1 MNQPALPQG
10 ILNVLQEYAAEY
22 PIALRIQLVEE
33 LIEAMGT
40 RRPREPAPTGRRAWR
55 KQEVKE
61 ERRMWELPHY
71 AY

>member
-1 MNQPALPQG
+1 MNQPALLQG
-10 ILNVLQEYAAEY
+10 VLNVLQEYAAEY
-22 PIALRIQLVEE
+22 PISLRIQLVKE

-40 RRPREPAPTGRRAWR
+40 RQLPEPIPTGRRAWR

-61 ERRMWELPHY
+61 ERPAWALPHY

>member
-1 MNQPALPQG
+1 MNQPALLQG
-10 ILNVLQEYAAEY
+10 VLSVLQEYAAEY

-33 LIEAMGT
+33 LIEAIGT
-40 RRPREPAPTGRRAWR
+40 RQSPQPVPTGRKAWQ

-61 ERRMWELPHY
+61 ERPAWALPHY

>member
-1 MNQPALPQG
+1 MNQPALLQG
-10 ILNVLQEYAAEY
+10 VLSVLQEYADEY

-33 LIEAMGT
+33 LIEAMVT
-40 RRPREPAPTGRRAWR
+40 RQPPESVLTGRKAWK

-61 ERRMWELPHY
+61 ERPAWALPLY